1 MELAELAIRIDSRDA
16 KTAEDDL
23 KRLSDTGAR
32 AERSLE
38 GVGAAGKEAA
48 RGSDATARSSRDA
61 TRALD
66 QHDNAAKRLTA
77 SVRYFAAA
85 SLAAGAAAA
94 TWMLSMSRSMDA
106 TNKMAEQIGVTTEA
120 LTGMR
125 FAAQQFASISDQQF
139 DMSMRRMTRRIEEAA
154 QGGGAAKGA
163 IEGLGLSAQE
173 LARLS
178 PDRQMLAIADAMQRT
193 ESQARRL
200 QYTMALFDTEGMPLV
215 AALQQGSA
223 AFKENIE
230 LAQRYGVVLTTEAAN
245 AASSFQTEIDRLHSI
260 MSGFSMDLANQVLPT
275 LNQFVRNAIEAATQ
289 VDGLHTEVKDLAKD
303 ATFKEWFDAALVGL
317 ARVADVAVFVAKSV
331 GTVGLAFQAAAAD
344 VQAGLAWLAKP
355 NAADKLLLPAEEYN
369 RLVEEYE
376 AAMGRQQTTVQRFNA
391 SLDEL
396 LTYQGNRFEQ
406 AALRAINTITVTSDK
421 ITTVD
426 LTVGGGSA
434 GASEE
439 QLKKLAEWMG
449 RLATP
454 TEKLEETLAKAR
466 AELGPLF
473 SPEIERRIRA
483 QFAAQQAGNKI
494 MTEAQRIAQAFTRER
509 QQALRTQYSAI
520 SAIQDEAQAIEDQ
533 IALFGL
539 SKAAIQ
545 DLTIARLEEQAAMLR
560 GFEGSQEQV
569 EAIEREIEARKR
581 LRTAIGSL
589 EQKEAERQAWE
600 SWARDV
606 EQIFDRVGQSL
617 TDAIFDGGKSGRDL
631 LRDLFKGLTFNI
643 LINPV
648 MNQMQGWVTNQL
660 GGLFGAQN
668 PQQQSGMLGTAQNL
682 YSGYNA
688 ITGGLN
694 SALGNAA
701 QWLGQKIGSEAL
713 TSFGLGLSGATA
725 ATGIA
730 SIGAGLGASLGTTI
744 GTSAAAMTTTTFS
757 AALGGGAAAGGAAA
771 GGAAG
776 AAGIGSAVGAAL
788 PWIGGALAIGSAFGL
803 FDDRLPTTRR
813 SQQGAS
819 HMLPDGSWEVSSWD
833 DRQDTASQIA
843 ARDFAQAAVKHAND
857 LFERIGID
865 AQIHSFQTL
874 MESSILG
881 DKQGVG
887 SSGQVRIGDVIRDI
901 GLTVEPSWT
910 QHGFGGWSDQP
921 MLPRLQT
928 DIQLTILEAFQAVG
942 DELPTVLSDMLADVD
957 IRSLGAE
964 QAQALAQSFQLVV
977 DQVSALQVA
986 LEKLP
991 FEQLRDLSF
1000 DAAANLI
1007 QFAGGLEAL
1016 DAGMTSY
1023 FQNFYSEAEQL
1034 DWATQQIG
1042 AAFDELGLTMPDV
1055 TQGAEDA
1062 KAAYRELV
1070 ESLDVTTEEGQR
1082 AYATLMTLSGGFAEL
1097 VTGMDQLSDATQRA
1111 HQELLNSLMGE
1122 VNAAL
1127 SAVQQRG
1134 QERIAKLS
1142 ESFARTDA
1150 VFNAYRSQVQQLES
1164 QWGSLISTMDRS
1176 MRDLRGQVEA
1186 SARLQYNQ
1194 ARAVISTALL
1204 TGQLPQTAD
1213 LSEAIRVAQQGV
1225 TGGRYASAFDQ
1236 REAYLKLANELEALQ
1251 GIAKPELDAAQ
1262 ASLEQLEKQYNRLR
1276 GIEDLSGLSL
1286 KQLEKQFAVA
1296 LSAEEAAR
1304 TQIEQIERQIA
1315 MAQAQYH
1322 ELVGINDELSTLPG
1336 ALQALAKAVNAATA
1350 AQKAQQ
1356 QSGAQRSR
1364 ELQYLANNPDVMAQY
1379 GQHGRGMSLEE
1390 YARLHYDLY
1399 GRKEGRAFA
1408 RGGFA
1413 TPGWALVGEEGPE
1426 LVNFSQPGRV
1436 YTADQTND
1444 ILRSIGAAQNGN
1456 SQREMVAEMRQMRE
1470 ENRRLAQYNYQ
1481 MLKELIRIKNNTEDT
1496 AMAVAHGESEGAVV
1510 IY

>member
-32 AERSLE
+32 TERSLE

-589 EQKEAERQAWE
+589 EQKEAERQQWE
-600 SWARDV
+600 DWARDV
-606 EQIFDRVGQSL
+606 ETIFDQVGQSL
-617 TDAIFDGGKSGRDL
+617 TDAIFEGGKSGRDL
-631 LRDLFKGLTFNI
+631 LKDLFKTLTFRV
-643 LINPV
+643 LIQPV
-648 MNQMQGWVTNQL
+648 MGQMQGWVTNQL
-660 GGLFGAQN
+660 GGLFGVQN
-668 PQQQSGMLGTAQNL
+668 PQQGGGMFGLAQNASSL
-682 YSGYNA
+682 HSA
-688 ITGGLN
+688 FTGGFTDTLASGVN
-694 SALGNAA
+694 WLGEKLGSSALQSFAA
-701 QWLGQKIGSEAL
+701 GMSGAFTATSPVYAL
-713 TSFGLGLSGATA
+713 TAAGLTGAGATA
-725 ATGIA
+725 LPA
-730 SIGAGLGASLGTTI
+730 SLAIGPGLQASLGTTI
-744 GTSAAAMTTTTFS
+744 GTAGAGA
-757 AALGGGAAAGGAAA
+757 GAATAGGAASA
-771 GGAAG
+771 GSMFAA
-776 AAGIGSAVGAAL
+776 AA
-788 PWIGGALAIGSAFGL
+788 PWVMGGLAIASAFGL

-901 GLTVEPSWT
+901 GLTVESSWT
-910 QHGFGGWSDQP
+910 KHGFGGWSDQP

-928 DIQLTILEAFQAVG
+928 DIQLTLLEAFQAVG

-1016 DAGMTSY
+1016 DQGMTTY

-1034 DWATQQIG
+1034 DFLSSQISG
-1042 AAFDELGLTMPDV
+1042 ALDELGLAMPDV
-1055 TQGAEDA
+1055 TQGAQEA
-1062 KAAYRELV
+1062 RAAYRALV

-1082 AYATLMTLSGGFAEL
+1082 AYATLMTLSGGFVEL
-1097 VTGMDQLSDATQRA
+1097 TSGIEQLSSATRRA
-1111 HQELLNSLMGE
+1111 HQELLSSLMGD
-1122 VNAAL
+1122 VSAAL

-1150 VFNAYRSQVQQLES
+1150 VFNAYRSQVQALES
-1164 QWGSLISTMDRS
+1164 QWGSLISTMERS
-1176 MRDLRGQVEA
+1176 MRDLRGQVEV
-1186 SARLQYNQ
+1186 SARLQYDQ

-1204 TGQLPQTAD
+1204 TGQMPQTAD
-1213 LSEAIRVAQQGV
+1213 LSEAIRAAQQGV
-1225 TGGRYASAFDQ
+1225 TSGRYASAFDQ

-1251 GIAKPELDAAQ
+1251 GIAKPEFDTAR

-1276 GIEDLSGLSL
+1276 GIEDLSDKSLS
-1286 KQLEKQFAVA
+1286 QLERQLSVA
-1296 LSAEEAAR
+1296 LSAEESAR
-1304 TQIEQIERQIA
+1304 TQIAQIERQIS
-1315 MAQAQYH
+1315 MAQLQYQQ
-1322 ELVGINDELSTLPG
+1322 LVGINEELSTLPG
-1336 ALQALAKAVNAATA
+1336 ALNALAKAVNAANA
-1350 AQKAQQ
+1350 A
-1356 QSGAQRSR
+1356 R
-1364 ELQYLANNPDVMAQY
+1364 EAAGPSLGDRATRYLADNPDVLNAYLGGY
-1379 GQHGRGMSLEE
+1379 GKGQTAEQFALE
-1390 YARLHYDLY
+1390 HYNKY
-1399 GRKEGRAFA
+1399 GRAEGRSFA
-1408 RGGFA
+1408 VGTSYVPYDMMANIHRGEIIID
-1413 TPGWALVGEEGPE
+1413 PR
-1426 LVNFSQPGRV
+1426 SS
-1436 YTADQTND
+1436 D
-1444 ILRSIGAAQNGN
+1444 ILRRYGIGVQGGGSRETEQLLREQLAEVRQQNRYLYEIVKSGKRT
-1456 SQREMVAEMRQMRE
+1456 Q
-1470 ENRRLAQYNYQ
+1470 NY
-1481 MLKELIRIKNNTEDT
+1481 TEDT
-1496 AMAVAHGESEGAVV
+1496 ARALQSDSDDLVLVF
-1510 IY
+1510 